1 MIVLDKWLEW
11 ARRIQAISQAG
22 LHFSKDVFDRERYA
36 ELQQLSSEIIA
47 NYTGQSAEEVKEILA
62 AQKGYPTP
70 KLDIR
75 GVVFQDGKLL
85 LVKEK
90 MDERWS
96 LPGGFCELGLSAS
109 ENAVKEIKEESG
121 YDVVPKRLL
130 AVLDSDKHTD
140 KPQMF
145 HYYKIFLQCEIV
157 GGGAQE
163 SVETS
168 EIGFFDETELPPLS
182 LKRNT
187 EAQINMLFGF
197 LRNPK
202 KESVF
207 D

>member
-1 MIVLDKWLEW
+1 MIVLEKWLEW

-22 LHFSKDVFDRERYA
+22 LHFSKDVFDRERYE
-36 ELQQLSSEIIA
+36 ELQQLSAEIIA
-47 NYTGQSAEEVKEILA
+47 NYTKQSAEDVEKTLA
-62 AQKGYPTP
+62 AEKGYPTP

-75 GVVFQDGKLL
+75 GVVFREGKLL

-96 LPGGFCELGLSAS
+96 LPGGFCEVGLSAS

-121 YDVVPKRLL
+121 YDVVPKKLL

-145 HYYKIFLQCEIV
+145 HYYKIFLQCELV

-168 EIGFFDETELPPLS
+168 EIGFFGETELPPLS

-187 EAQINMLFGF
+187 ATQIKMLFEA
-197 LRNPK
+197 LRNPR

>member
-1 MIVLDKWLEW
+1 MEKWLEW

-22 LHFSKDVFDRERYA
+22 LHFSKDVFDRERYE

-47 NYTGQSAEEVKEILA
+47 NYSEQSAETVKGTLV

-70 KLDIR
+70 KLDVR

-90 MDERWS
+90 MDNRWS
-96 LPGGFCELGLSAS
+96 LPGGFCEVGLSAS

-121 YDVVPKRLL
+121 YDVVPKKLL

-145 HYYKIFLQCEIV
+145 HYYKIFLQCDIV

-168 EIGFFDETELPPLS
+168 EIGFFGETELPPLS
-182 LKRNT
+182 LRRNT
-187 EAQINMLFGF
+187 EAQIRLLFEY
-197 LRNPK
+197 LRNPEK
-202 KESVF
+202 QSVF

>member
-1 MIVLDKWLEW
+1 MEKWLEW

-22 LHFSKDVFDRERYA
+22 LHFSKDVFDRERYE
-36 ELQQLSSEIIA
+36 ELQQLSAEIIA
-47 NYTGQSAEEVKEILA
+47 NYTKQSAEDVEKTLA
-62 AQKGYPTP
+62 AEKGYPTP

-75 GVVFQDGKLL
+75 GVVFREGKLL

-96 LPGGFCELGLSAS
+96 LPGGFCEVGLSAS

-121 YDVVPKRLL
+121 YDVVPKKLL

-145 HYYKIFLQCEIV
+145 HYYKIFLQCELV

-168 EIGFFDETELPPLS
+168 EIGFFGETELPPLS

-187 EAQINMLFGF
+187 ATQIKMLFEA
-197 LRNPK
+197 LRNPR

>member
-1 MIVLDKWLEW
+1 MVLEKWLEW

-22 LHFSKDVFDRERYA
+22 LHFSKDVFDRERYE

-47 NYTGQSAEEVKEILA
+47 NYSEQSAETVKGTLV

-70 KLDIR
+70 KLDVR

-90 MDERWS
+90 MDNRWS
-96 LPGGFCELGLSAS
+96 LPGGFCEVGLSAS

-121 YDVVPKRLL
+121 YDVVPKKLL

-145 HYYKIFLQCEIV
+145 HYYKIFLQCDIV

-168 EIGFFDETELPPLS
+168 EIGFFGETELPPLS
-182 LKRNT
+182 LRRNT
-187 EAQINMLFGF
+187 EAQIRLLFEY
-197 LRNPK
+197 LRNPEK
-202 KESVF
+202 QSVF

>member
-1 MIVLDKWLEW
+1 VIVLEKWLEW

-22 LHFSKDVFDRERYA
+22 LHFSKDVFDRERYE
-36 ELQQLSSEIIA
+36 ELQQLSAEIIA
-47 NYTGQSAEEVKEILA
+47 NYTKQSAEDVEKTLA
-62 AQKGYPTP
+62 AEKGYPTP

-75 GVVFQDGKLL
+75 GVVFREGKLL

-96 LPGGFCELGLSAS
+96 LPGGFCEVGLSAS

-121 YDVVPKRLL
+121 YDVVPKKLL

-145 HYYKIFLQCEIV
+145 HYYKIFLQCEVV

-168 EIGFFDETELPPLS
+168 EIGFFGETELPPLS

-187 EAQINMLFGF
+187 EAQIKMLFES
-197 LRNPK
+197 LRDPNK
-202 KESVF
+202 QSVF

>member
-1 MIVLDKWLEW
+1 MVLDKWLEW

-197 LRNPK
+197 LHNPK

>member
-1 MIVLDKWLEW
+1 MIVLKKWLEW

-22 LHFSKDVFDRERYA
+22 LHFSKDVFDRERYE
-36 ELQQLSSEIIA
+36 ELQQLSAEIIA
-47 NYTGQSAEEVKEILA
+47 NYTKQSVEDVEKTLA
-62 AQKGYPTP
+62 AEKGYPTP

-75 GVVFQDGKLL
+75 GVVFREGKLL

-96 LPGGFCELGLSAS
+96 LPGGFCEVGLSAS

-121 YDVVPKRLL
+121 YDVVPKKLL

-145 HYYKIFLQCEIV
+145 HYYKIFLQCEVV

-168 EIGFFDETELPPLS
+168 EIGFFGESELPPLS

-187 EAQINMLFGF
+187 EAQISMLFNF
-197 LRNPK
+197 LHNPDK
-202 KESVF
+202 HSVF

>member
-1 MIVLDKWLEW
+1 MIVLEKWLEW

-22 LHFSKDVFDRERYA
+22 LHFSKDVFDRERYE
-36 ELQQLSSEIIA
+36 ELQQLSAEIIA
-47 NYTGQSAEEVKEILA
+47 NYTKQSAEDVGKTLA
-62 AQKGYPTP
+62 AEKGYPTP

-75 GVVFQDGKLL
+75 GVVFQEGKLL

-96 LPGGFCELGLSAS
+96 LPGGFCEVGLSAS

-121 YDVVPKRLL
+121 FDVQPVKLL
-130 AVLDSDKHTD
+130 AVLDSDKHTE

-145 HYYKIFLQCEIV
+145 HYYKIFLQCEII
-157 GGGAQE
+157 GGGAKE

-168 EIGFFDETELPPLS
+168 EIGFFSETELPPLS
-182 LKRNT
+182 LRRNT
-187 EAQINMLFGF
+187 EAQIRMLFDSF
-197 LRNPK
+197 HNPNK
-202 KESVF
+202 QSVF

>member
-1 MIVLDKWLEW
+1 MVLEKWLEW

-22 LHFSKDVFDRERYA
+22 LHFSKDVFDRERYE
-36 ELQQLSSEIIA
+36 ELQQLSAEIIA
-47 NYTGQSAEEVKEILA
+47 NYTKQSAEDVEKTLA
-62 AQKGYPTP
+62 AEKGYPTP

-75 GVVFQDGKLL
+75 GVVFREGKLL

-96 LPGGFCELGLSAS
+96 LPGGFCEVGLSAS

-121 YDVVPKRLL
+121 YDVVPKKLL

-145 HYYKIFLQCEIV
+145 HYYKIFLQCELV

-168 EIGFFDETELPPLS
+168 EIGFFGETELPPLS

-187 EAQINMLFGF
+187 ATQIKMLFEA
-197 LRNPK
+197 LRNPR

>member
-1 MIVLDKWLEW
+1 MIVLEKWLEW

-22 LHFSKDVFDRERYA
+22 LHFSKDVFDRERYE
-36 ELQQLSSEIIA
+36 ELQQLSAEIIA
-47 NYTGQSAEEVKEILA
+47 DYSVQSKEQVRGMLA
-62 AQKGYPTP
+62 AEKGYPTP

-75 GVVFQDGKLL
+75 GVVFRDGKLL

-90 MDERWS
+90 MDDRWS
-96 LPGGFCELGLSAS
+96 LPGGFCEVGLSAG

-121 YDVVPKRLL
+121 YDVMPKKLL

-157 GGGAQE
+157 GGGAQG
-163 SVETS
+163 SAETS
-168 EIGFFDETELPPLS
+168 EVGFFDETKLPPLS

-187 EAQINMLFGF
+187 EAQVQMLFGF
-197 LRNPK
+197 LRNPDK
-202 KESVF
+202 LSVF

>member
-197 LRNPK
+197 LHNPK

>member
-1 MIVLDKWLEW
+1 MIVLEKWLEW

-36 ELQQLSSEIIA
+36 ELQQLSAEIIA
-47 NYTGQSAEEVKEILA
+47 NYTKQSAEDVEKTLA
-62 AQKGYPTP
+62 AEKGYPTP

-75 GVVFQDGKLL
+75 GVVFREGKLL

-96 LPGGFCELGLSAS
+96 LPGGFCEVGLSAS

-121 YDVVPKRLL
+121 YDVVPKKLL

-145 HYYKIFLQCEIV
+145 HYYKIFLQCEVV

-168 EIGFFDETELPPLS
+168 EIGFFGETELPPLS

-187 EAQINMLFGF
+187 EAQIKMLFES
-197 LRNPK
+197 LRDPNK
-202 KESVF
+202 QSVF

>member
-1 MIVLDKWLEW
+1 MDKWLEW

-197 LRNPK
+197 LHNPK

>member
-1 MIVLDKWLEW
+1 MEKWLEW

-36 ELQQLSSEIIA
+36 ELQQLSTEIIA
-47 NYTGQSAEEVKEILA
+47 NYAGQSEEEVGEVLVA
-62 AQKGYPTP
+62 EKGYPTP

-75 GVVFQDGKLL
+75 GVVFRDGKLL

-96 LPGGFCELGLSAS
+96 LPGGFCEVGLSAS

-121 YDVVPKRLL
+121 YDVVPKKLL
-130 AVLDSDKHTD
+130 AVLDSDKHTE

-145 HYYKIFLQCEIV
+145 HYYKIFLQCEVV

-168 EIGFFDETELPPLS
+168 EIGFFGESELPPLS

-187 EAQINMLFGF
+187 EAQIKMLFES
-197 LRNPK
+197 LRDPNK
-202 KESVF
+202 QSVF

>member
-1 MIVLDKWLEW
+1 MEKWLEW

-22 LHFSKDVFDRERYA
+22 LHFTKDVFDRERYT
-36 ELQQLSSEIIA
+36 ELQQLSAEIIA
-47 NYTGQSAEEVKEILA
+47 NYTGQSAEEVVEVLA
-62 AQKGYPTP
+62 AEKGYPTP

-75 GVVFQDGKLL
+75 GVVFQEGKLL

-90 MDERWS
+90 MDNRWS
-96 LPGGFCELGLSAS
+96 LPGGFCEVGLSAS

-121 YDVVPKRLL
+121 FDVQPIKLL

-145 HYYKIFLQCEIV
+145 HYYKIFLQCDIV

-168 EIGFFDETELPPLS
+168 EIGFFTETELPPLS

-187 EAQINMLFGF
+187 EAQINMLFESQ
-197 LRNPK
+197 RKPDK
-202 KESVF
+202 QSVF

>member
-1 MIVLDKWLEW
+1 MIVLEKWLEW

-22 LHFSKDVFDRERYA
+22 LHFSKDVFDRERYE
-36 ELQQLSSEIIA
+36 ELQQLSAEIIA
-47 NYTGQSAEEVKEILA
+47 NYTKQLAEDVGKTLA
-62 AQKGYPTP
+62 AEKGYPTP

-75 GVVFQDGKLL
+75 GVVFQEGKLL

-96 LPGGFCELGLSAS
+96 LPGGFCEVGLSAS

-121 YDVVPKRLL
+121 FDVQPVKLL
-130 AVLDSDKHTD
+130 AVLDSDKHTE

-145 HYYKIFLQCEIV
+145 HYYKIFLQCKII
-157 GGGAQE
+157 GGGAKE

-168 EIGFFDETELPPLS
+168 EIGFFSETELPPLS
-182 LKRNT
+182 LRRNT
-187 EAQINMLFGF
+187 EAQIKMLFDSF
-197 LRNPK
+197 HNPNK
-202 KESVF
+202 QSVF

>member
-1 MIVLDKWLEW
+1 MEKWLEW

-36 ELQQLSSEIIA
+36 ELQQLSAEIIA
-47 NYTGQSAEEVKEILA
+47 NYTKQSAEDVEKTLA
-62 AQKGYPTP
+62 AEKGYPTP

-75 GVVFQDGKLL
+75 GVVFREGKLL

-96 LPGGFCELGLSAS
+96 LPGGFCEVGLSAS

-121 YDVVPKRLL
+121 YDVVPKKLL

-145 HYYKIFLQCEIV
+145 HYYKIFLQCEVV

-168 EIGFFDETELPPLS
+168 EIGFFGETELPPLS

-187 EAQINMLFGF
+187 EAQIKMLFES
-197 LRNPK
+197 LRDPNK
-202 KESVF
+202 QSVF

>member
-1 MIVLDKWLEW
+1 MVLEKWLEW

-22 LHFSKDVFDRERYA
+22 LHFTKDVFDRERYT
-36 ELQQLSSEIIA
+36 ELQQLSAEIIA
-47 NYTGQSAEEVKEILA
+47 NYTGQSAEEVVEVLA
-62 AQKGYPTP
+62 AEKGYPTP

-75 GVVFQDGKLL
+75 GVVFQEGKLL

-90 MDERWS
+90 MDNRWS
-96 LPGGFCELGLSAS
+96 LPGGFCEVGLSAS

-121 YDVVPKRLL
+121 FDVQPIKLL

-145 HYYKIFLQCEIV
+145 HYYKIFLQCDIV

-168 EIGFFDETELPPLS
+168 EIGFFTETELPPLS

-187 EAQINMLFGF
+187 EAQINMLFESQ
-197 LRNPK
+197 RKPDK
-202 KESVF
+202 QSVF

>member
-1 MIVLDKWLEW
+1 MIVLEKWLEW

-22 LHFSKDVFDRERYA
+22 LHFSKDVFDRERYE

-47 NYTGQSAEEVKEILA
+47 NYSEQSAETVKGTLV

-70 KLDIR
+70 KLDVR

-90 MDERWS
+90 MDNRWS
-96 LPGGFCELGLSAS
+96 LPGGFCEVGLSAS

-121 YDVVPKRLL
+121 YDVVPKKLL

-145 HYYKIFLQCEIV
+145 HYYKIFLQCDIV

-168 EIGFFDETELPPLS
+168 EIGFFGETELPPLS
-182 LKRNT
+182 LRRNT
-187 EAQINMLFGF
+187 EAQIRLLFEY
-197 LRNPK
+197 LRNPEK
-202 KESVF
+202 QSVF

>member
-1 MIVLDKWLEW
+1 MVLEKWLEW

-36 ELQQLSSEIIA
+36 ELQQLSAEIIA
-47 NYTGQSAEEVKEILA
+47 NYTKQSAEDVEKTLA
-62 AQKGYPTP
+62 AEKGYPTP

-75 GVVFQDGKLL
+75 GVVFREGKLL

-96 LPGGFCELGLSAS
+96 LPGGFCEVGLSAS

-121 YDVVPKRLL
+121 YDVVPKKLL

-145 HYYKIFLQCEIV
+145 HYYKIFLQCEVV

-168 EIGFFDETELPPLS
+168 EIGFFGETELPPLS

-187 EAQINMLFGF
+187 EAQIKMLFES
-197 LRNPK
+197 LRDPNK
-202 KESVF
+202 QSVF

>member
-1 MIVLDKWLEW
+1 MIVLEKWLEW

-22 LHFSKDVFDRERYA
+22 LHFSKDVFDRERYE
-36 ELQQLSSEIIA
+36 ELQKLSSEIIA
-47 NYTGQSAEEVKEILA
+47 YFTKQSAEEVGEVLA
-62 AQKGYPTP
+62 AEKGYPTP

-96 LPGGFCELGLSAS
+96 LPGGFCEVGLSAS

-121 YDVVPKRLL
+121 YDVVPKKLL

-145 HYYKIFLQCEIV
+145 HYYKIFLQCELV

-168 EIGFFDETELPPLS
+168 EIGFFGETELPPLS

-187 EAQINMLFGF
+187 EAQIKMLFEA
-197 LRNPK
+197 LRNPR

>member
-1 MIVLDKWLEW
+1 MIVLEKWLEW

-22 LHFSKDVFDRERYA
+22 LHFSKDVFDRERYE
-36 ELQQLSSEIIA
+36 ELQQLSAEIIA
-47 NYTGQSAEEVKEILA
+47 NYTKQSAEDVEKTLA
-62 AQKGYPTP
+62 AEKGYPTP

-75 GVVFQDGKLL
+75 GVVFQEGKLL

-96 LPGGFCELGLSAS
+96 LPGGFCEVGLSAS

-121 YDVVPKRLL
+121 FDVQPVKLL
-130 AVLDSDKHTD
+130 AVLDSDKHTE

-145 HYYKIFLQCEIV
+145 HYYKIFLQCEII
-157 GGGAQE
+157 GGGAKE

-168 EIGFFDETELPPLS
+168 EIGFFSETELPPLS
-182 LKRNT
+182 LRRNT
-187 EAQINMLFGF
+187 EAQIRMLFDSF
-197 LRNPK
+197 HNPNK
-202 KESVF
+202 HSVF

>member
-1 MIVLDKWLEW
+1 MIVLEKWLEW

-36 ELQQLSSEIIA
+36 QLQQLSAEIIA
-47 NYTGQSAEEVKEILA
+47 NYTKQSAEDVEKTLA
-62 AQKGYPTP
+62 AEKGYPTP

-75 GVVFQDGKLL
+75 GVVFREGKLL

-96 LPGGFCELGLSAS
+96 LPGGFCEVGLSAS

-121 YDVVPKRLL
+121 YDVVPKKLL

-145 HYYKIFLQCEIV
+145 HYYKIFLQCEVV

-168 EIGFFDETELPPLS
+168 EIGFFGESELPPLS

-187 EAQINMLFGF
+187 EAQIKMLFES
-197 LRNPK
+197 LRDPNK
-202 KESVF
+202 QSVF

>member
-1 MIVLDKWLEW
+1 MVLDKWLEW

-22 LHFSKDVFDRERYA
+22 LHFSKDVFDRERYE

-109 ENAVKEIKEESG
+109 ENAVKEIQEESG
-121 YDVVPKRLL
+121 YDVVPKKLL

-163 SVETS
+163 GVETS

-187 EAQINMLFGF
+187 ETQINMLFEF